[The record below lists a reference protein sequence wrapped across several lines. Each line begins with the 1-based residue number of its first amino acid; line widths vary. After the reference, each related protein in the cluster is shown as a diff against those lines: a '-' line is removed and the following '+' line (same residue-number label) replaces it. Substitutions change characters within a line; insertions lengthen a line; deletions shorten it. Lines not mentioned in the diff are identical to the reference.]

1 MTIEQESPLH
11 APADNEAD
19 LAERSVEQVRAWLAR
34 AATITPDTAA
44 IRLAG
49 VLRDPAG
56 LAFTTGFVDGVV
68 RPQDLRAAARRL
80 AEIAPQV
87 PGFLPLPLRLLVRA
101 GGRLAPL
108 FPAIV
113 VPAARWALRR
123 MVAHL
128 VIDATP
134 RRLGRSIARLR
145 RQGLR
150 LNLNLLGEAVLG
162 QREADRRL
170 AGTLALLHRGD
181 VDYVSVKVSAAVAP
195 HSPWAF
201 DAAVDDV
208 TRRLEPLYEVASAS
222 GTFINLDMEEYKD
235 LDTTMTVFMRI
246 LDQPRFSGLRA
257 GIVLQA
263 YLPDALRAMIRLQQW
278 AAERRRRGGA
288 PIKVRLVKGAN
299 LPMEQVEASLHD
311 WPLAT
316 WHSKSETDTNYK
328 RVLDWAMTVERTDA
342 VRLGVAGHN
351 LFDVAH
357 AWLLAGE
364 RGVRDAVE
372 FEMLLGMAT
381 GQAEVVRQDVGGLLV
396 YTPVVHPREFDV
408 AIAYLVRRLEEGAS
422 DDNFMSSVFDLA
434 DDERLFERERDRFV
448 ASLAALDREVPAPHR
463 DGSRP
468 SEAADGFHNAVD
480 SDPSVGAV
488 RAWGAAIHRGA
499 ASCDLGIETLAAH
512 TVADAVQLDRLI
524 GAAREAG
531 ARWGARPAQQRARIL
546 RRAGDAIEQRRADLI
561 QVMMAETG
569 KTLDQG
575 DPEVSEAA
583 DFARYYAD
591 RSVELEQVE
600 GARFVPAALTLV
612 TPPWNFPVAIVAGS
626 TLAPLAAGSA
636 VVLKPA
642 GPAGR
647 CGALLAE
654 ILWDAGIPRD
664 VLTLVQVDEQSLGS
678 ALVGDPRVDRVILT
692 GAYETAALFR
702 DIRPDLPLLAETSGK
717 NAMVITPSADLDL
730 AVKNLVS
737 SAFGHAGQKCSAASL
752 AILVG
757 SVGRSTRFL
766 NQLTDAVASL
776 PVGAADAPTTRMG
789 PVIEPAVG
797 KLLEGLT
804 SLGDGERWLLQP
816 RRLDDEGRL
825 WTPGIRS
832 GVRPGSAFYRTE
844 YFGPVL
850 GLMHAES
857 LEQALE
863 LQNAVEY
870 GLTAGLQSLE
880 PDEIGTWLDGV
891 QAGNLYVNRGTTG
904 AIVGRQPFGGW
915 KRSTVGPGAKAGGLN
930 YLIGLGR
937 WQPYGVAVEVA
948 SGQVD
953 ESPTT
958 AIAAVVDAAT
968 LLTPEDAPW
977 LRAAVGSDAA
987 WWQREFGRT
996 REIAGLT
1003 AERNL
1008 LRYRPVPVTIRIE
1021 ADAVVRDVVRVLA
1034 AGVRAGGELTVSTAQ
1049 PLDGVLVDL
1058 LGRLRIPA
1066 QTIEDPDLRGRVR
1079 LVGGSAARTLRRA
1092 DGSPDLAIWG
1102 DPVTTAGRIEI
1113 LPFVH
1118 EQSIS
1123 ITAHR
1128 FGTPDRLTDAVIGDG
1143 SAAVASARRSG

>member
-1 MTIEQESPLH
+1 M
-11 APADNEAD
+11 
-19 LAERSVEQVRAWLAR
+19 
-34 AATITPDTAA
+34 
-44 IRLAG
+44 
-49 VLRDPAG
+49 G
-56 LAFTTGFVDGVV
+56 LSFTTGFVDGVV
-68 RPQDLRAAARRL
+68 RPEDLRAAARRL
-80 AEIAPQV
+80 TEIAPTV
-87 PGFLPLPLRLLVRA
+87 PRFLPWPLRLVVRIGGLV
-101 GGRLAPL
+101 APL
-108 FPAIV
+108 LPMIV
-113 VPAARWALRR
+113 VPMARLALRR

-145 RQGLR
+145 GQGLR
-150 LNLNLLGEAVLG
+150 LNVNLLGESVLG

-170 AGTLALLHRGD
+170 AGTIALLRRHD

-201 DAAVDDV
+201 DAAVDDM
-208 TRRLEPLYEVASAS
+208 TRRLVPLYEMAASS

-235 LDTTMTVFMRI
+235 LDTTMAVFMRV
-246 LDQPRFSGLRA
+246 LDQPPFLGLRA

-263 YLPDALRAMIRLQQW
+263 YLPDALGAMIRLQKW
-278 AAERRRRGGA
+278 AAERRSRGGA

-316 WHSKSETDTNYK
+316 WHIKSETDTNYK
-328 RVLDWAMTVERTDA
+328 RVLDWAMTAERTEA
-342 VRLGVAGHN
+342 VHLGIAGHN

-357 AWLLAGE
+357 AWLLAGD

-381 GQAEVVRQDVGGLLV
+381 GQAEAVRQDVGGLLV

-434 DDERLFERERDRFV
+434 DDEALFDRERDRFV
-448 ASLAALDREVPAPHR
+448 TSLAALDREVPAPHR
-463 DGSRP
+463 DGSR
-468 SEAADGFHNAVD
+468 SSGTGEGFRNALD
-480 SDPSVGAV
+480 SDPSVGTV
-488 RAWGAAIHRGA
+488 REWGAAIHRGA
-499 ASCDLGIETLAAH
+499 ASSDLGIETLAAH
-512 TVADAVQLDRLI
+512 TVTDPAELDRLI
-524 GAAREAG
+524 EAARDAG
-531 ARWGARPAQQRARIL
+531 AGWAARPAPERAAIL
-546 RRAGDAIEQRRADLI
+546 RRAGDAIEQRRGELI

-591 RSVELEQVE
+591 RAVELEQVD

-654 ILWDAGIPRD
+654 VLWDAGVPRD
-664 VLTLVQVDEQSLGS
+664 VLTLVQVDEQSLGA
-678 ALVGDPRVDRVILT
+678 ALIGDPRVDRVILT

-702 DIRPDLPLLAETSGK
+702 SIRPDLPLLAETSGK
-717 NAMVITPSADLDL
+717 NAVVITPSADLDL
-730 AVKNLVS
+730 AVKDVVA

-757 SVGRSTRFL
+757 SVARSTRFL
-766 NQLTDAVASL
+766 GQLTDAVASL
-776 PVGAADAPTTRMG
+776 QVGAADVPTTRMG
-789 PVIEPAVG
+789 PLIEPAEG

-804 SLGDGERWLLQP
+804 ILGDGERWLLQP
-816 RRLDDEGRL
+816 RRVDAEGRL
-825 WTPGIRS
+825 WTPGIRT
-832 GVRPGSAFYRTE
+832 GVRPGSAFHRTE

-850 GLMHAES
+850 GLMHADS

-863 LQNAVEY
+863 LQNAVDY

-880 PDEIGTWLDGV
+880 PDEIGTWLAGA

-915 KRSTVGPGAKAGGLN
+915 KRSTVGPGTKAGGPN
-930 YLIGLGR
+930 YLVGLGR
-937 WQPYGVAVEVA
+937 WESDGVAVE
-948 SGQVD
+948 QVD
-953 ESPTT
+953 EVPT
-958 AIAAVVDAAT
+958 AAVAAVLDAAA
-968 LLTPEDAPW
+968 LLPPEDAAW
-977 LRAAVGSDAA
+977 LRAAVGSDAS
-987 WWQREFGRT
+987 WWRREFGRT
-996 REIAGLT
+996 RELAGLT

-1008 LRYRPVPVTIRIE
+1008 LRYRPVPVTVRVE
-1021 ADAVVRDVVRVLA
+1021 ADATVRDVLRVLA
-1034 AGVRAGGELTVSTAQ
+1034 AGVRAGGELTVSTAR
-1049 PLDGVLVDL
+1049 PAERVVVDL
-1058 LGRLRIPA
+1058 LDDLHVPTEIAAEPS
-1066 QTIEDPDLRGRVR
+1066 LRGRVR
-1079 LVGGSAARTLRRA
+1079 LVGGSAAATLSHA
-1092 DGSPDLAIWG
+1092 EGSADLAVWG
-1102 DPVTTAGRIEI
+1102 DAITTAGRIEI

-1123 ITAHR
+1123 IAAHR
-1128 FGTPDRLTDAVIGDG
+1128 FGTPNRLTDAVIGDSPAAG
-1143 SAAVASARRSG
+1143 SMPAHSG